1 MLGLV
6 RTYDLIE
13 YLKIGLY
20 LKNNNDFMVVKF
32 E

>member
-13 YLKIGLY
+13 YLTIGLY